1 MTEREIWH
9 LLFGG
14 GKYSE
19 HYLIHLHHDTAGD
32 IYVVNNNESITFDEQ
47 TYAVSSFNYSRPDA
61 NGNGG
66 SLSITCVDNDVI
78 NFIENADDKLTLEV
92 VGVLVNNDV
101 QRVRGYRH
109 FHGSVSYANN
119 YQAEFTLQGDDRLE
133 MTFTPYVYDTDNNP
147 GNAQ

>member
-19 HYLIHLHHDTAGD
+19 HYLIKLHHDVAGD
-32 IYVVNNNESITFDEQ
+32 ILVVNNNEAITYNGE
-47 TYAVSSFNYSRPDA
+47 TYAVSNFSYTRPDA

-66 SLSITCVDNDVI
+66 GLSITLIDNALTEW
-78 NFIENADDKLTLEV
+78 IENSDDTCTIEV
-92 VGVLVNNDV
+92 VGVLVENEV
-101 QRVRGYRH
+101 QRVRGFKH

-119 YQAEFTLQGDDRLE
+119 LQAEFTLQGDDRQD

-147 GNAQ
+147 GNA